1 MITVTMLGYVAAAL
15 TSMSFIPQAWL
26 IIRTRNVEGI
36 SILMYMAL
44 TTGVAFWLI
53 YGVLTQAA
61 PLIVANSITLALSC
75 VILYTA
81 ASERVKR
88 RRLAP

>member
-1 MITVTMLGYVAAAL
+1 MITVSLLGYVAAAL
-15 TSMSFIPQAWL
+15 TSLSFIPQAWL

-44 TTGVAFWLI
+44 TTGVAFWLV
-53 YGVLTQAA
+53 YGLLTQAT
-61 PLIVANSITLALSC
+61 PLIVANTITLSLSC

-81 ASERVKR
+81 ACERLR
-88 RRLAP
+88 QRRLQP